1 MKLVALP
8 AFGIDALSIREQDTP
23 APGAGQVL
31 VRVHAASLNFRDL
44 RVVQGLYDPRMPLP
58 RIPFSDGAGEV
69 SAIGSGV
76 TRWKVG
82 DRVAGIFMQDWIAGE
97 IQEDYARSALGGAI
111 DGMLAEYVVLP
122 EHGLVALPRHLS
134 WEEGATLPCAAVTA
148 WNSLVVQGRVK
159 AGDTVLVQGTGGV
172 SLFALQLARAAGARV
187 IVTSSS
193 AEKLERALGM
203 GATEGLNYREIPE
216 WGKRVRE
223 LTHRRGVD
231 HVIEVGGSGTLN
243 QSMLATRVGGH
254 IAFVGVLTGVKA
266 EITTAHILQKSLR
279 ITGVYVGSRQMFEDM
294 NRVFE
299 QQQLRPVIDRV
310 YPMTEVKEA
319 LRYMESARHFGKIVL
334 QLT

>member
-1 MKLVALP
+1 MRLVELP
-8 AFGIDALSIREQDTP
+8 AFGIEALAIREQDPPTP
-23 APGAGQVL
+23 GPGEVL
-31 VRVHAASLNFRDL
+31 VRVRAASVNFRDL

-69 SAIGSGV
+69 AALGPGV
-76 TRWKVG
+76 SRWKTG

-97 IQEDYARSALGGAI
+97 IQEHHARSALGGAI

-122 EHGLVALPRHLS
+122 EHGLVALPAHLS

-148 WNSLVVQGRVK
+148 WNALVVQGRVR
-159 AGDTVLVQGTGGV
+159 AGETVLVQGTGGV

-187 IVTSSS
+187 IATSGS
-193 AEKLERALGM
+193 AEKLERALHL
-203 GATEGLNYREIPE
+203 GAAEGVNYRETPE

-223 LTHRRGVD
+223 LAGRGGVD
-231 HVIEVGGSGTLN
+231 HVVEVGGSGTLN
-243 QSMLATRVGGH
+243 QSLLATRVGGH

-279 ITGVYVGSRQMFEDM
+279 VTGIYVGSRQMFEDM

-310 YPMTEVKEA
+310 YEMAEVKEA
-319 LRYMESARHFGKIVL
+319 LRHMESARHFGKIVL
-334 QLT
+334 RLA

>member
-1 MKLVALP
+1 MKLAALP
-8 AFGIDALSIREQDTP
+8 AFGIDALSIRERDSP

-31 VRVHAASLNFRDL
+31 VRVHAVSLNFRDL

-69 SAIGSGV
+69 SAIGPGV

-82 DRVAGIFMQDWIAGE
+82 DRVAGIFMQEWIAGE

-111 DGMLAEYVVLP
+111 DGMLAEYVALP

-148 WNSLVVQGRVK
+148 WNALVVQGRVK

-187 IVTSSS
+187 IVTSGS
-193 AEKLERALGM
+193 AEKLERALGL
-203 GATEGLNYREIPE
+203 GAAEGLNYREIPE

-231 HVIEVGGSGTLN
+231 HVIEVGGAGTLN

-279 ITGVYVGSRQMFEDM
+279 ITGVYVGSRQMFEEM
-294 NRVFE
+294 NCVFE

>member
-148 WNSLVVQGRVK
+148 WNALVVQGRVK

-203 GATEGLNYREIPE
+203 GAAEGLNYREIPE

-310 YPMTEVKEA
+310 YAMTEVKEA